1 MNINGKV
8 LSTEINVQV
17 PKNGGGSYK
26 GSILRY
32 VDSNTNKSGERAF
45 HENTFKFNKG
55 MFEVLKSLN
64 PGDFFVMSMEKKDGF
79 WNPIDL
85 RKSDGTPTATSNTG
99 QKTSNYQVNDEKRQ
113 MLIVRQSCLSN
124 AIEFIKT
131 QEGIPSLEQVLEVA
145 KEFEM
150 HVFRSEN
157 DANEV

>member
-1 MNINGKV
+1 MDINGKV
-8 LSTEINVQV
+8 LSVEINVQV

-32 VDSNTNKSGERAF
+32 VDNGSGKSGERAF
-45 HENTFKFNKG
+45 HENVFKYNKG
-55 MFEVLKSLN
+55 MFETLKSLN
-64 PGDFFVMSMEKKDGF
+64 PGDFFVMPMEKKDGF
-79 WNPIDL
+79 WNPTDL
-85 RKSDGTPTATSNTG
+85 RKSDGAPTTTNNTG
-99 QKTSNYQVNDEKRQ
+99 QKTSNYSANDEKRQ

-150 HVFRSEN
+150 HVFRDS
-157 DANEV
+157 DAD

>member
-32 VDSNTNKSGERAF
+32 VDSNTNKSGERSF

-64 PGDFFVMSMEKKDGF
+64 PGDTFVMPMEKKDGF
-79 WNPIDL
+79 WNPTDL
-85 RKSDGTPTATSNTG
+85 RKTDGTEQPTNNV
-99 QKTSNYQVNDEKRQ
+99 QKTAEFKANDDKRQ
-113 MLIVRQSCLSN
+113 MLIVRQSCVN
-124 AIEFIKT
+124 YAIEFIKT

-150 HVFRSEN
+150 HVFRDS
-157 DANEV
+157 DAD